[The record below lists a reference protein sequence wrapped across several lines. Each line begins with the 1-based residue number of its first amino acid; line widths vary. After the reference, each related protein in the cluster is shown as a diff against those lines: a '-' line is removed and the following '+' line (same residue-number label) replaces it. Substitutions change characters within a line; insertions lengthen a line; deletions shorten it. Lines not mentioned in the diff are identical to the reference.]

1 MNDLELVRAWRN
13 DDGEVVVEVVGTKSI
28 NTYPLDA
35 DDAKRLHRELSEAI
49 GHDCFTEAATALA
62 AEAKRR
68 KMEEGEDDAE

>member
-49 GHDCFTEAATALA
+49 GHDCMTEAVTAIG
-62 AEAKRR
+62 AEIKRR
-68 KMEEGEDDAE
+68 KTEVASDE